1 MITMFKKNLYR
12 FVVAMFS
19 VLTIVSCQK
28 DIDDTIVNP
37 PTGEI
42 PDLTSKVS
50 SSVSGF
56 VTDENNAAVL
66 GASVKVGTATATTDK
81 YGYFQIKNVD
91 VVKNAATVT
100 VTKAGYFKG
109 IKTYIATANKA
120 AFFRIKLM
128 PNNTAGTID
137 AAAGGNVTLANGLI
151 VALPANAVVN
161 ATTGA
166 AYTGTINVAAQW
178 LNPTAPDL
186 NSIMPGDLRAL
197 NAAGALRLLKTFG
210 MAAVELTGAGG
221 ELLQI
226 ATGKKATLTFP
237 LPSAIAGAA
246 PASIQLWHFDETVGL
261 WKEEGSATKTGNTY
275 VGEVSHFSF
284 WNCDVP
290 NDYVQFSCTIVDENG
305 DPIPYVL
312 AKISVVSDPSNAAFG
327 YTDSTGFVSGAVPDN
342 SSLKLEV
349 FTSYSCLNTIYSQNF
364 TTSNSNVN
372 LGNITVPASSS
383 SIGNVSGTATDCS
396 SLPLTNGY
404 IIMQKDNY
412 YTRYNVSS
420 TGTFDFNVVLCGGPA
435 VVTLIAEDVAAAQ
448 QSNPATYT
456 LNTGANTIGN
466 IQACGVTTQEFV
478 NYSIDGVP
486 TSYTAPS
493 DSVYM
498 SGNGTTA
505 SFFLGGFSSSTQNN
519 FQIIIDRNNI
529 ALNSVQQLISFTYNQ
544 IQLDPVSAP
553 VDVTITEYGAIGQ
566 FIAGNFTGVLTNQT
580 SPVTNYNVT
589 CSFRVRRSF

>member
-37 PTGEI
+37 PTDEI
-42 PDLTSKVS
+42 PDLSSKVS

-81 YGYFQIKNVD
+81 YGYFEIKNVD

-128 PNNTAGTID
+128 PNTTAGTID

-197 NAAGALRLLKTFG
+197 NAGGALRLLKTFG

-237 LPSAIAGAA
+237 LPSAISGAA
-246 PASIQLWHFDETVGL
+246 PASIQLWYFDENVGL

-305 DPIPYVL
+305 DPIPFIL
-312 AKISVVSDPSNAAFG
+312 TKISVVSDPSNAAFG

-349 FTSYSCLNTIYSQNF
+349 YTSYSCLNTIYSQNF

-383 SIGNVSGTATDCS
+383 SIGNVTGTATDCS

-412 YTRYNVSS
+412 YTRYAVSN
-420 TGTFDFNVVLCGGPA
+420 TGTFDFNAVLCSGSA

-456 LNTGANTIGN
+456 INTGANAIGN
-466 IQACGVTTQEFV
+466 LQACGVTTQEFV
-478 NYSIDGVP
+478 NYTIDGVP
-486 TSYTAPS
+486 SSYTAPG

-498 SGNGTTA
+498 SGNGTNT
-505 SFFLGGFSSSTQNN
+505 SFLIGGFNTSNQDN
-519 FQIIIDRNNI
+519 FLISIDRNNI
-529 ALNSVQQLISFTYNQ
+529 ALNSVQPLINFTYNQ
-544 IQLDPVSAP
+544 NSLVPATSVG
-553 VDVTITEYGAIGQ
+553 VTITEYGAIGQ
-566 FIAGNFTGVLTNQT
+566 FIAGNFTGVCSTQST
-580 SPVTNYNVT
+580 PVANLNVT
-589 CSFRVRRSF
+589 CSFRVRRTF